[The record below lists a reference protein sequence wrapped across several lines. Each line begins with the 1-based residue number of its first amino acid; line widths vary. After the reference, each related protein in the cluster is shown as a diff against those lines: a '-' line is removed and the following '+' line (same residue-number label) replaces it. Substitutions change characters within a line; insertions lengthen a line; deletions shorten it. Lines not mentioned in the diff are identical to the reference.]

1 MAENIIVLGDL
12 VGAPRVVAVDVEVRD
27 MRGYAIHERL
37 IYDVILR
44 VVPCP
49 NRCYFLFR
57 HSEIICLFA
66 YIRDVF
72 IVVEDTPRGVLGGVF
87 EVPSSEVPAEVAIKF
102 HCAVPRLFVRLG
114 GSAGR
119 APFVRF
125 IVVRVTPNVEFAY
138 QNRHAVVA
146 PFGIPSSL
154 HAQNIT
160 AQHVSNSAI
169 SAVATF
175 FITNP
180 SIFTKNY
187 SNI

>member
-27 MRGYAIHERL
+27 VRGYAIHERL

-49 NRCYFLFR
+49 NPCYFLFR
-57 HSEIICLFA
+57 HSEIVCLFA
-66 YIRDVF
+66 YIRDV
-72 IVVEDTPRGVLGGVF
+72 
-87 EVPSSEVPAEVAIKF
+87 
-102 HCAVPRLFVRLG
+102 
-114 GSAGR
+114 
-119 APFVRF
+119 F

-146 PFGIPSSL
+146 PFGIPLSL

-169 SAVATF
+169 SAVTTF

>member
-1 MAENIIVLGDL
+1 
-12 VGAPRVVAVDVEVRD
+12 
-27 MRGYAIHERL
+27 MRGYAIHELL

-57 HSEIICLFA
+57 HSEIVCLFA

-138 QNRHAVVA
+138 QNRHAVIA

-154 HAQNIT
+154 HAQIPLFLLKTILTFNFFKINT
-160 AQHVSNSAI
+160 SARNPRFLLPLDNSAI
-169 SAVATF
+169 
-175 FITNP
+175 
-180 SIFTKNY
+180 
-187 SNI
+187 